1 MGKYKT
7 LLTRQRGLTMLGFL
21 FVAGVVLI
29 AALLAFRVI
38 PAYIEYYS
46 VQRTMEGALA
56 ESPDLTRADI
66 LRRIDRRL
74 GAEYIDSVRAS
85 DVNVTRAANVTTA
98 TASWQTKLH
107 LIGNASILLDFEAV
121 ASR

>member
-7 LLTRQRGLTMLGFL
+7 LRTRQRGLTMLGFL